1 MRMPRYLLAAAFVLA
16 AVSVYAQDDTPP
28 AHISFVEGTAI
39 VRHIPDP
46 SSSQPDSEPASL
58 NLPIVAG
65 DRIESLGRSR
75 CEVMFPDG
83 GGIAIGWDSAVEF
96 VTATRV
102 RVIAGSVEHLA
113 APAVDPRSPS
123 TQNLPGELQPYS
135 PEFDQ
140 NGSWQYDSQYG
151 NVWYPTTVAADWRP
165 YSDGYWSADP
175 VYGWTWI
182 GAEHWA
188 WPTHHYGRWGYS
200 RSRWFWIPG
209 HSYGSAW
216 VSWGTA
222 PGYVSWCPL
231 GYDGRAVV
239 GLSAGLHNSWNAW
252 TVVPRDRFGARGYSA
267 RRYAVEPQRIA
278 ASVPFIE
285 HGTPPARAPRSAVS
299 VAGSESRARVRGDG
313 ASRTAAP
320 LEGARTAAPL
330 GRATGVVR
338 SPAADDRVSVRPAP
352 ADAHTSSDGVPQ
364 RRPNL
369 DGRRVT
375 TQDERSTPARV
386 PHLETGSSPS
396 THPAYQPRY
405 QPRYESTPTVTAP
418 EARPTTQPRRDVR
431 DVAPASPAAAAPPRA
446 TAPPPTQSREAHPP
460 APAHGEHGGEN
471 NRARPSSAP
480 SPPASSTPS
489 PGVAVRR
496 PR

>member
-16 AVSVYAQDDTPP
+16 AGSLYAQDDTPP

-46 SSSQPDSEPASL
+46 SSGQPDSEPASL

-75 CEVMFPDG
+75 VEVMFPDG
-83 GGIAIGWDSAVEF
+83 GGIAIEWDSAVEF

-102 RVIAGSVEHLA
+102 RVIAGTVEHLA
-113 APAVDPRSPS
+113 APPLDPRSPS
-123 TQNLPGELQPYS
+123 TQNLPADLQPYS

-140 NGSWQYDSQYG
+140 NGSWQYDAQYG
-151 NVWYPTTVAADWRP
+151 NVWYPTTVTADWRP
-165 YSDGYWSADP
+165 YSDGYWSAYP

-239 GLSAGLHNSWNAW
+239 GLSVGFHNSWNAW
-252 TVVPRDRFGARGYSA
+252 TVVPRDRFGTRGYSA

-285 HGTPPARAPRSAVS
+285 HRTPPAPAPRSAVS
-299 VAGSESRARVRGDG
+299 VAGSENRARVPVDG
-313 ASRTAAP
+313 TSRT
-320 LEGARTAAPL
+320 GAPL
-330 GRATGVVR
+330 GGTTGVVHA
-338 SPAADDRVSVRPAP
+338 PAADRRVFVRPAP
-352 ADAHTSSDGVPQ
+352 GDAHTPSDGVAQ
-364 RRPNL
+364 RRPL
-369 DGRRVT
+369 VDGRRVT
-375 TQDERSTPARV
+375 TQDERANPARV
-386 PHLETGSSPS
+386 PHIETGSAPPA
-396 THPAYQPRY
+396 HPAYQPRY
-405 QPRYESTPTVTAP
+405 QPRYEPTPTVTAP
-418 EARPTTQPRRDVR
+418 EVRPTTQPRRDIR
-431 DVAPASPAAAAPPRA
+431 DVAPASPAAAPPARA
-446 TAPPPTQSREAHPP
+446 TAPPAPQGREGHPP
-460 APAHGEHGGEN
+460 ARAHDDHGSEN
-471 NRARPSSAP
+471 KRARPSSAP
-480 SPPASSTPS
+480 SSPASSAPS